1 MLEGSNV
8 SLLLALSS
16 PPSSTGPNMTSS
28 HSLSPDVP
36 TVRPGGLSGSIGPA
50 GIGKG
55 FVFNPKIACMIAQL
69 WEDPIMARVMDHSSK
84 VYVMD
89 SAR

>member
-1 MLEGSNV
+1 MVNSP
-8 SLLLALSS
+8 SL
-16 PPSSTGPNMTSS
+16 GP
-28 HSLSPDVP
+28 DEP
-36 TVRPGGLSGSIGPA
+36 TVHLGSVPGSICPA
-50 GIGKG
+50 GVSKG